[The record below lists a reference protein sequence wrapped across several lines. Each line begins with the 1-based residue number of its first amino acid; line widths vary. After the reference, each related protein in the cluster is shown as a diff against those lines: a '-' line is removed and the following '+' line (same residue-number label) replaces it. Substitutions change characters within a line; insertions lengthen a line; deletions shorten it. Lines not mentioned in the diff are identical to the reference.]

1 MCSDAL
7 AVCEKLLLLMHEM
20 EGAAMQ
26 GMKLEDP
33 NFVISMM
40 DALSTVGDMC
50 VHPDD

>member
-1 MCSDAL
+1 MCSDAP
-7 AVCEKLLLLMHEM
+7 AVCEKLLLLMHGM

-26 GMKLEDP
+26 GMKLED
-33 NFVISMM
+33 